1 MSSQLRLEFNSD
13 GFREIL
19 CGDGVKGM
27 VDSATE
33 KIKAR
38 ADAGIQGESEGFR
51 ATSILGNYGGGR
63 WVGFVST
70 TDQESMI
77 AESEGK
83 ALSKAVSG

>member
-33 KIKAR
+33 KIKVK
-38 ADAGIQGESEGFR
+38 ADAGIQGTSEGFS
-51 ATSILGNYGGGR
+51 ASSFLGNYGGGR
-63 WVGFVST
+63 WVGVVST
-70 TDQESMI
+70 TDKESMI

>member
-1 MSSQLRLEFNSD
+1 MNQMRLEFNSD

-19 CGDGVKGM
+19 CGDGVHSL
-27 VDSATE
+27 VDSTTE
-33 KIKAR
+33 KIKAK
-38 ADAGIQGESEGFR
+38 ADAGINGDSEGFR
-51 ATSILGNYGGGR
+51 ASSMLGNYGGGR

-70 TDQESMI
+70 TDNATMI